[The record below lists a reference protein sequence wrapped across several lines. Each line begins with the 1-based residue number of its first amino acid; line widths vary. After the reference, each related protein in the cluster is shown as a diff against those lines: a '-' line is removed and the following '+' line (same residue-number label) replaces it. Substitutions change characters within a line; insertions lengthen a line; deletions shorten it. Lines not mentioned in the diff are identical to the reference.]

1 MISPLEKA
9 ILEIG
14 AGAWF
19 ITAASLVLVFGV
31 YAAQCFT
38 WDADWRRSPTFS
50 AAIALSIF
58 GAGSAMRA
66 GLAWFRF
73 IHGDYSGFDFIL
85 SWWPWFEVSILA
97 NALGAAIA
105 IYALS
110 PSWRLCLS
118 LGVVG
123 AAFIIPGLIYAF

>member
-9 ILEIG
+9 VLEIG

-19 ITAASLVLVFGV
+19 ITAAALVLVFGV
-31 YAAQCFT
+31 HMLQYLA
-38 WDADWRRSPTFS
+38 WDAEWRRSPTFS
-50 AAIALSIF
+50 AATALAVF

-73 IHGDYSGFDFIL
+73 MNGDYSGFDFIL

-110 PSWRLCLS
+110 PAYRTCLA
-118 LGVVG
+118 LGVVA
-123 AAFIIPGLIYAF
+123 AAFLIPSVIYAF

>member
-19 ITAASLVLVFGV
+19 ITAVSLVLVFGV

-38 WDADWRRSPTFS
+38 WDPDWRRSPTFS

>member
-19 ITAASLVLVFGV
+19 ITAVSLVLVFGV

-38 WDADWRRSPTFS
+38 WDPDWRRSPTFS

-73 IHGDYSGFDFIL
+73 VHGDYSGFDFIL